1 MVVEK
6 KRQEHSMVLKEA
18 MDARLWEKEA
28 RELARKERSV
38 AEAVA
43 REAADAVRRRE
54 RESLR
59 LITASNRAAELARA
73 SEKVWLEAQA
83 AASSAE
89 AELLKKRQAL
99 SILYGD
105 EPRPVDSLLA
115 IDKLKKRLDEKRTR
129 EASAKQGLEMAT
141 AAAAAAERKAE
152 EAVGVAKTPRH

>member
-1 MVVEK
+1 
-6 KRQEHSMVLKEA
+6 
-18 MDARLWEKEA
+18 
-28 RELARKERSV
+28 
-38 AEAVA
+38 
-43 REAADAVRRRE
+43 
-54 RESLR
+54 
-59 LITASNRAAELARA
+59 
-73 SEKVWLEAQA
+73 VWLEAQA